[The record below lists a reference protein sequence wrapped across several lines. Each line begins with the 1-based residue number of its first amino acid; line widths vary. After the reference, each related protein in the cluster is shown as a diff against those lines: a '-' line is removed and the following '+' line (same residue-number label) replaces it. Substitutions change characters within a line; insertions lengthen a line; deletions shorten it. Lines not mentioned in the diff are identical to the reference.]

1 MNYKHI
7 GQKSDQ
13 INKTDTNDNSLS
25 RRNFLRN
32 SSTASVGAGLVV
44 TSKTALGQEGAD
56 KGKKVRCGIVG
67 YGDEGKALRE
77 SSMFLK
83 DLVCFPAVSDIWP
96 RNLRAGVG
104 QITASKQGGG
114 ADGSECKGY
123 ADPCLLY
130 TSDAADE

>member
-13 INKTDTNDNSLS
+13 ISKTDSNDNSLS

-56 KGKKVRCGIVG
+56 KGKKSGVVLLGM
-67 YGDEGKALRE
+67 ETKEKLLENQA
-77 SSMFLK
+77 
-83 DLVCFPAVSDIWP
+83 CFSKIWF
-96 RNLRAGVG
+96 AF
-104 QITASKQGGG
+104 QQFQ
-114 ADGSECKGY
+114 
-123 ADPCLLY
+123 
-130 TSDAADE
+130 TSGPET